1 MGDRTVARVRGTMGE
16 LSNVSTAEK
25 INFYHYERGKN
36 LVPKNKY

>member
-25 INFYHYERGKN
+25 INFYRKN
-36 LVPKNKY
+36 LVCDEQN